1 MYHFIQSNLEYDYL
15 PFELFGH
22 SLKKTTVGN
31 STLAEAGL
39 APAALLNFKWNE
51 DSIVEASQLNINLKH
66 YIKMELVERALNLE

>member
-22 SLKKTTVGN
+22 SLKKTTIGS

-51 DSIVEASQLNINLKH
+51 DSAAEAAQLNIILKH
-66 YIKMELVERALNLE
+66 YVKKELIEKALNME